1 MPVQFDHG
9 KSRGEPTIVTT
20 GPLLRV
26 AAFPDNGGRL
36 QLTCAK
42 DRHGHFR
49 RGEHLT
55 DLPFKPGDGGRPD
68 VKVFR
73 PSATKLGSVGEVRVH
88 R

>member
-1 MPVQFDHG
+1 
-9 KSRGEPTIVTT
+9 
-20 GPLLRV
+20 
-26 AAFPDNGGRL
+26 L

-88 R
+88 L